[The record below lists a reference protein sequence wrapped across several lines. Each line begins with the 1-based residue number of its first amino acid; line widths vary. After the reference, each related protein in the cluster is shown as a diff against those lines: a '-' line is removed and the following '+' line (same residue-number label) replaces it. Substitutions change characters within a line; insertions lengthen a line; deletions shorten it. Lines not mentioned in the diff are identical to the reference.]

1 MAHPLFL
8 GLRPRP
14 KRFAGGQNRRADWPQ
29 AKRRRPGP
37 WRRAD
42 RFRPAQNQIG
52 AADKSAPGTGST
64 GRRRHEP
71 GRPFAGNVKE
81 L

>member
-52 AADKSAPGTGST
+52 AADKSAPA
-64 GRRRHEP
+64 P
-71 GRPFAGNVKE
+71 AAPAGGDMSLGGLLQE
-81 L
+81 M